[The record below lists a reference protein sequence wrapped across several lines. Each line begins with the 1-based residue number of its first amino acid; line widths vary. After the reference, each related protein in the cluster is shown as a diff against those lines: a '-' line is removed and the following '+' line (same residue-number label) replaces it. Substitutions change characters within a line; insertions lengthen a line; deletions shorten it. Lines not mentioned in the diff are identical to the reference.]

1 MDFRR
6 LVRRSWREGGRIC
19 RIGIAIAVAAAIC
32 APLTAL
38 AQAPAGGAQAPAGG
52 AQGRAGG
59 AQGRGAAN
67 PNAGAPYTPA
77 AGAKD
82 LRAVL
87 FNWMWHQGMLKGTDE
102 RDMVG
107 TLEYQAKGGTIQVDG
122 QPCTLSRYRA
132 STNYQ
137 TFSQRIQ
144 YTCTRPNKQAYSNIE
159 VVSWQYA
166 WNEDTPGA
174 EIGGTKGKVAPMP
187 AAVQERLIRIWASPQ
202 GAPKAALA
210 GTMDTWTLG
219 ANPGNVIAD
228 GVMKAGNTTVSW
240 DAAGKPVVT
249 FPIPGVAGATGSATL
264 DAKYMTEKVVVSH
277 GGATTEFTYSNY
289 QDWNNPLHKIEV
301 FYAGRMT
308 ERRNGAVIRDLT
320 TSETETG
327 NVYVVAPVPPSVQKA
342 IAVTTPLPAKVWA
355 KQEPASDRT
364 GPTPRLGKNP
374 DLTGVWA
381 FNDWIGN
388 YMGNGGRRCGP
399 TQVRPCNRATN
410 QTEDFALY
418 SPSRFGQL
426 GTPMYKPE
434 HWDKVIELDMWTN
447 KYDPVMTC
455 QPLGLPRQGPPRR
468 IYQTENDITFLY
480 GQFADAGGGL
490 AEFRVIPTDGRQHG
504 PDARY
509 AAKYYGD
516 TVGRWEGD
524 TLVLDSIGFIDTTW
538 IGRGGFFHS
547 DKMHIVEKL
556 RREGDVILYDVTL
569 EDPEVLVE
577 PLVFP
582 TRVLRRNTG
591 ANAGLIAERGNCET
605 DFETEAAASQI
616 RH

>member
-1 MDFRR
+1 MDSRPR
-6 LVRRSWREGGRIC
+6 TTLT
-19 RIGIAIAVAAAIC
+19 IGALAVAFAVTVAA
-32 APLTAL
+32 TAS
-38 AQAPAGGAQAPAGG
+38 AQQPPAAGQGARGAAG
-52 AQGRAGG
+52 AQGQSAQGQG
-59 AQGRGAAN
+59 AAPGRGRGAD

-77 AGAKD
+77 PGAKD
-82 LRAVL
+82 LRSVI

-102 RDMVG
+102 RDMVA

-137 TFSQRIQ
+137 TFSQRIH
-144 YTCTRPNKQAYSNIE
+144 YTCTRPSKQTYSNIE

-166 WNEDTPGA
+166 WNEDTRGA
-174 EIGGTKGKVAPMP
+174 EIGGTKGKVAAMP

-219 ANPGNVIAD
+219 ANPGVVVAD
-228 GVMKAGNTTVSW
+228 GAAKVGNTSVTW

-249 FPIPGVAGATGSATL
+249 FPIPGVQGATATATL
-264 DAKYMTEKVVVSH
+264 DAKFMTEKVVVTQ
-277 GGATTEFTYSNY
+277 GTNTTEFTYSNY

-301 FYAGRMT
+301 FYAGRMI
-308 ERRNGAVIRDLT
+308 ERKNGAVVRDLT
-320 TSETETG
+320 TRETETG

-342 IAVTTPLPAKVWA
+342 MNVTTKAPTIIFART
-355 KQEPASDRT
+355 EPAT
-364 GPTPRLGKNP
+364 NTTAPTPRIGKVP

-381 FNDWIGN
+381 VAQNGWIGN

-399 TQVRPCNRATN
+399 TQVPPCNRATN

-418 SPSRFGQL
+418 SPSRFGQFGRPL
-426 GTPMYKPE
+426 YKPE

-455 QPLGLPRQGPPRR
+455 QPLGVPRQGAPRR
-468 IYQTENDITFLY
+468 IWQTDNDITFLY
-480 GQFADAGGGL
+480 QGGDAGGGYG
-490 AEFRVIPTDGRQHG
+490 EYRIIPTDGRKHA
-504 PDARY
+504 PDANLDLTY
-509 AAKYYGD
+509 MGVA
-516 TVGRWEGD
+516 VGRWEAD
-524 TLVLDSIGFIDTTW
+524 TLVVDSVGFIDTTW
-538 IGRGGFFHS
+538 IGRGGYFHS
-547 DKMHIVEKL
+547 SEMKVTEKF
-556 RREGDVILYDVTL
+556 RREGDAIFYDVTL

-582 TRVLRRNTG
+582 TRIMRRNATAG
-591 ANAGLIAERGNCET
+591 AGLLRERGNCET
-605 DFETEAAASQI
+605 DFETNAAATQI

>member
-1 MDFRR
+1 MVLNRR
-6 LVRRSWREGGRIC
+6 IDWMTVALVVVLA
-19 RIGIAIAVAAAIC
+19 IGMAS
-32 APLTAL
+32 TA
-38 AQAPAGGAQAPAGG
+38 GAQAPAGAQGPGG
-52 AQGRAGG
+52 AQGPAG
-59 AQGRGAAN
+59 AQGRGRGAD

-87 FNWMWHQGMLKGTDE
+87 FNWFWHQGMLKGTDE
-102 RDMVG
+102 RDMVA

-122 QPCTLSRYRA
+122 QPCTLSKFRA

-144 YTCTRPNKQAYSNIE
+144 YTCTRPNKQAYSNVE

-174 EIGGTKGKVAPMP
+174 EIGGTKGKVAAMP

-210 GTMDTWTLG
+210 GTMNTWTLG
-219 ANPGNVIAD
+219 ANPGTVIAD
-228 GVMKAGNTTVSW
+228 GATKVGNTSVSF

-249 FPIPGVAGATGSATL
+249 FPIPGVDGATGTATL
-264 DAKYMTEKVVVSH
+264 DAKYMTEKVVVAHS
-277 GGATTEFTYSNY
+277 GTTTEFTYSNY

-301 FYAGRMT
+301 FYAGRMI
-308 ERRNGAVIRDLT
+308 ERRNGAVVRDLT

-342 IAVTTPLPAKVWA
+342 MNVTTKAPTIIFA
-355 KQEPASDRT
+355 KQEPPTNTTA
-364 GPTPRLGKNP
+364 PTPRLGKVP
-374 DLTGVWA
+374 DLTGNWA
-381 FNDWIGN
+381 VAQNGWIGN

-399 TQVRPCNRATN
+399 TQVQPCNRMTN

-418 SPSRFGQL
+418 SPSRFGQF
-426 GTPMYKPE
+426 GRPVYKPE
-434 HWDKVIELDMWTN
+434 HWDKIIELDMWTN

-455 QPLGLPRQGPPRR
+455 QPLGVPRQGAPRR
-468 IYQTENDITFLY
+468 IWQTENDITFLY
-480 GQFADAGGGL
+480 LGGDAGGGYG
-490 AEFRVIPTDGRQHG
+490 EYRIIPIDGRAHP
-504 PDARY
+504 PDAKFELNY
-509 AAKYYGD
+509 MGNA
-516 TVGRWEGD
+516 VGKWEGD
-524 TLVLDSIGFIDTTW
+524 TLVIDSIGFIDTTW
-538 IGRGGFFHS
+538 IGRGGYFHTE
-547 DKMHIVEKL
+547 KMRVVERF
-556 RREGDVILYDVTL
+556 RREGDAIFYDVTV
-569 EDPEVLVE
+569 EDPDVLVE

-582 TRVLRRNTG
+582 TRIMRRNTA
-591 ANAGLIAERGNCET
+591 ANAGLIRERGNCET
-605 DFETEAAASQI
+605 TFETEAAASQI